1 LAIRLHHEHYPQ
13 QKRILIQR
21 KKKPVPKSITI
32 TSSENQKV
40 GQSLK
45 IKLCESKKKI
55 HDLEILLQQAE
66 QRVKE
71 AEERAL
77 RDEQLILNMENEI
90 SLQSLLIKINNTNNL
105 PDKNYKEALKQLQ
118 VDEKI
123 DKLYSSIKE
132 ERKQLKEQ
140 RRTSKVLRSK
150 KSSNSIRQILSPLP
164 SSKSL
169 NYLDEGEE
177 ERALNQLITQLLM

>member
-1 LAIRLHHEHYPQ
+1 VRA
-13 QKRILIQR
+13 
-21 KKKPVPKSITI
+21 
-32 TSSENQKV
+32 
-40 GQSLK
+40 
-45 IKLCESKKKI
+45 KKI

-77 RDEQLILNMENEI
+77 RNEQLVLNMENEI

-118 VDEKI
+118 IDEKI
-123 DKLYSSIKE
+123 DKLYTLIKE
-132 ERKQLKEQ
+132 ERKQFKEP
-140 RRTSKVLRSK
+140 RRSKVLRPK
-150 KSSNSIRQILSPLP
+150 KSSNSIKQILIPT
-164 SSKSL
+164 KST